1 MIIYTAR
8 EQKEK
13 EYTELGEHFQRKSAN
28 VKSKTNALKA
38 QLGMEI
44 AKESKT
50 KNQYNTGEQYI
61 SKCIF
66 YDLLQFL
73 RPVLASGKS
82 TDNISSAE
90 SNLKC
95 SISVMENKLPSK
107 KTAHKKFA
115 AKKKLEMLSNSAEL
129 MMQPHPDVKST
140 KMSHFSLF
148 IEGKICRSNKQNK
161 MFPKKGSRTSS
172 SKSKCQLP
180 C

>member
-50 KNQYNTGEQYI
+50 KNQYNTGEQHQQVDI
-61 SKCIF
+61 

-95 SISVMENKLPSK
+95 SISVMENKLHSK
-107 KTAHKKFA
+107 KTSHKKFT

-140 KMSHFSLF
+140 KMPHFSLF

-161 MFPKKGSRTSS
+161 MFP
-172 SKSKCQLP
+172 
-180 C
+180 